1 MVGPF
6 SMVGKD
12 FIQSIILAGA
22 MTFGAASPAFADDAE
37 YTKANLK
44 QDISTAFNTVSA
56 KVVKFTELKAAFSV
70 VASKKLGLLERMKAN
85 SKIAEFEKAPAAAG
99 NGVIVE
105 KDADGKSTVYLHA
118 QYIQAALVKAIDDG
132 DADGHEQSMKK
143 IGLATAEAIEQVA
156 DQSAKAKPVTMAAFM
171 PKR

>member
-1 MVGPF
+1 
-6 SMVGKD
+6 MVGKN
-12 FIQSIILAGA
+12 FIQNIILAGA
-22 MTFGAASPAFADDAE
+22 VTFGAASPAMADEAE
-37 YTKANLK
+37 YSKNNLK
-44 QDISTAFNTVSA
+44 ADISVAFNSVSA
-56 KVVKFTELKAAFSV
+56 KVVKFTELKAAFGA
-70 VASKKLGLLERMKAN
+70 VAARKLGILERMKAN
-85 SKIAEFEKAPAAAG
+85 SKIAEFEKAPVADG

-143 IGLATAEAIEQVA
+143 IGLATAEAIGQVA
-156 DQSAKAKPVTMAAFM
+156 DQSAKAKPVTFAAFVA

>member
-1 MVGPF
+1 MI
-6 SMVGKD
+6 GKD

-22 MTFGAASPAFADDAE
+22 VTFGAASPAFADDAQ

-44 QDISTAFNTVSA
+44 QDISTAFNNVSA
-56 KVVKFTELKAAFSV
+56 KVVKYSDLKAAFGT
-70 VASKKLGLLERMKAN
+70 VASKKLGILERMKAN
-85 SKIAEFEKAPAAAG
+85 SKMAEFEKAPASHG
-99 NGVIVE
+99 SGVIIE

-156 DQSAKAKPVTMAAFM
+156 DQSAKAKPVAIAAFIP